1 MKNSI
6 KTWIISATFATMPLN
21 VNGNSFENYN
31 KNLRIDEINTS
42 LFENLKNTEP
52 SLIADKECINVIIV
66 DPKVIDD
73 AVMNY
78 FDEEVKMFKIS
89 QKARDRISLLLRNY
103 LATHSVLK
111 IWSDWNL
118 IFEIDNK
125 KDFSLMVKQFVNI
138 ILDDMPFLVRKIIIP
153 LFLWWNDA
161 IQQKLDNLDITAYEM
176 KEKQYKD
183 VIFDNVAGIVK
194 RVAISVKWNMK
205 IGKFYDSVS
214 SYYPNQNSNNIRI
227 ELDKLWLKDQDI
239 KNLKYPF
246 K

>member
-1 MKNSI
+1 MRNSI

-21 VNGNSFENYN
+21 IGGNNFENYN
-31 KNLRIDEINTS
+31 KNLRNEEINTS
-42 LFENLKNTEP
+42 LFENLNR
-52 SLIADKECINVIIV
+52 SNSIIWNKECIEVIV
-66 DPKVIDD
+66 DPKVIDN
-73 AVMNY
+73 AVMSY

-89 QKARDRISLLLRNY
+89 QKAKDRISLLLNNY
-103 LATHSVLK
+103 LSTHSILK
-111 IWSDWNL
+111 VWSDWNL

-138 ILDDMPFLVRKIIIP
+138 ILDDMPFLVRKVIIP

-161 IQQKLDNLDITAYEM
+161 IQRKLNNLDVTAYEM
-176 KEKQYKD
+176 KEKQYKELVFDD
-183 VIFDNVAGIVK
+183 VAWIIK
-194 RVAISVKWNMK
+194 RVATSVKWNMRV
-205 IGKFYDSVS
+205 GRFYDTING
-214 SYYPNQNSNNIRI
+214 YYPNQNYNNIKM

>member
-1 MKNSI
+1 MRNSI

-21 VNGNSFENYN
+21 ISGNNFENYN
-31 KNLRIDEINTS
+31 KNLKNEEINTS
-42 LFENLKNTEP
+42 LFENLNR
-52 SLIADKECINVIIV
+52 SNSIIWNKECINIV
-66 DPKVIDD
+66 TVNPKVIDN
-73 AVMNY
+73 AVMSY

-89 QKARDRISLLLRNY
+89 QKAKDRISLLLSNY
-103 LATHSVLK
+103 LSTHSILK
-111 IWSDWNL
+111 VWSDWNL

-138 ILDDMPFLVRKIIIP
+138 ILDDMPFLVRKVIIP

-161 IQQKLDNLDITAYEM
+161 IQKKLDNLDTTAYEM

-183 VIFDNVAGIVK
+183 VVFDNVAWIIK
-194 RVAISVKWNMK
+194 RVAASVKWNMR
-205 IGKFYDSVS
+205 IGRFYDTVNI
-214 SYYPNQNSNNIRI
+214 YYPNQNYSNIKT